1 MVLSGSPRPSG
12 NTYQVLEECKSII
25 EDEGKA
31 GLILTTISREIG
43 IANRDYLRQIIIYER
58 PNSWEKENFRLVEE
72 FRGIVE
78 ELI

>member
-1 MVLSGSPRPSG
+1 M
-12 NTYQVLEECKSII
+12 LEECKSII